1 MTYRIAFIGMGSIG
15 QDVKRE
21 LRPLFDEIHAEVM
34 VLRRQQG
41 SATLEDV
48 LAFQPQLVIETASQE
63 AVKAYVPDCL
73 RCGATVVLSSVG
85 ALADDRF
92 YAELQQLA
100 KQHNAHLIVPSGAI
114 GALDYINA
122 VRHAPDLKITY
133 ESRKPV
139 AAWLPELQAL
149 GVVADSLKE
158 ELLLFEGNA
167 SEAAIRYPQN
177 LNVAATLALAGAGME
192 ATQVQVMVD
201 PTLSQNKHRIYVSSQ
216 FGEMVLEISN
226 TPSPSNP
233 KSSWVVAQSVRSV
246 IERHFSHVQLG
257 S

>member
-1 MTYRIAFIGMGSIG
+1 MRYRIAFIGMGAIG

-21 LRPLFDEIHAEVM
+21 LMPLFEAINAEIL

-41 SATLEDV
+41 SATIEDL
-48 LAFQPQLVIETASQE
+48 LAFKPQLVIETASQK
-63 AVKAYVPDCL
+63 AVKSYLPDCL
-73 RCGATVVLSSVG
+73 RSGATVVITSVG
-85 ALADDRF
+85 ALADTKL
-92 YAELQQLA
+92 YLELQQLA
-100 KQHNAHLIVPSGAI
+100 TQHNARMIVPSGAI
-114 GALDYINA
+114 GALDYIKA

-149 GVVADSLKE
+149 GVSTESIKD
-158 ELLLFEGNA
+158 ELLLFEGSA
-167 SEAAIRYPQN
+167 SEAAKRYPQN

-192 ATQVQVMVD
+192 ATEVQVFVD
-201 PTLSQNKHRIYVSSQ
+201 PALQQNKHTIYVSSQ
-216 FGEMVLEISN
+216 FGDMKMEITN

-246 IERHFSHVQLG
+246 IERHFSSVQIG
-257 S
+257 